1 LRILLLNYE
10 YPPLGGG
17 AGIATSALA
26 HGLAARG
33 HCVDVVTTAPD
44 GAAEPRRN
52 GRFRTLPGAG
62 FPGARLDAPD
72 HGTWPGLRVLR
83 VRSWRKGV
91 HQSGMAGAGG
101 YVLNAARLVRR
112 MARARSHDIVHVF
125 FSLPT
130 GALLPFAGLRGVPIV
145 LSLRGSDVPGH
156 LPNDR
161 RLEAAHRALLPLTRW
176 IWRRADRVVT
186 VSTSL
191 AEEARRTIP
200 DLACGVIWNG
210 VDLDRF
216 RPPLEPRWR
225 RPGPLRCVAV
235 GRLVECKGL
244 GALLRAMAML
254 GPGRLELEIV
264 GSGPC
269 EPGLRGL
276 AARLGISDS
285 VRFAGALGR
294 DAVADALRRADLYTM
309 APRAE
314 SFGIAFAEAL
324 ASGLPVVGSTVGGIP
339 EFVEH
344 GRNGFLVPPDDP
356 EALAAAIGAFADDPG
371 LRAEVGARNRAKA
384 EAELSWSRMV
394 DRYLDVYEE
403 LLAAEPAA
411 AGLPAPAGAVPGL
424 SPPPS
429 GAAAWHR

>member
-1 LRILLLNYE
+1 VRILLLNYE

-17 AGIATSALA
+17 AGIATAALA

-33 HCVDVVTTAPD
+33 HCVDVVTTAPE
-44 GAAEPRRN
+44 GAADPRRN
-52 GRFRTLPGAG
+52 GRFRSLPGPG
-62 FPGARLDAPD
+62 LPGARLDAPN
-72 HGTWPGLRVLR
+72 HGASPGLRVLR

-112 MARARSHDIVHVF
+112 MARARSHDLVHVF

-130 GALLPFAGLRGVPIV
+130 GALLPFVGLRGVPLV

-156 LPNDR
+156 LPDDR

-186 VSTSL
+186 VSRSL
-191 AEEARRTIP
+191 AGEARRTIE
-200 DLACGVIWNG
+200 DLTCSVIWNG

-216 RPPLEPRWR
+216 RPPEEPRWL

-244 GALLRAMAML
+244 GALLRAMATL
-254 GPGRLELEIV
+254 GPERVQLEIV

-269 EPGLRGL
+269 EPGLRAL
-276 AARLGISDS
+276 AERLGLSDA
-285 VRFAGALGR
+285 VRFAGPLGR
-294 DAVADALRRADLYTM
+294 DGVAEALRRADVYTM

-339 EFVEH
+339 EFVDH

-356 EALAAAIGAFADDPG
+356 DALAAAIRRFADDPT
-371 LRAEVGARNRAKA
+371 LRAHVGTRNRAKA

-394 DRYLDVYEE
+394 ERYLDVYEE
-403 LLAAEPAA
+403 LLAGEPAAGAAASAGAA
-411 AGLPAPAGAVPGL
+411 AGLTSAPSSAAV
-424 SPPPS
+424 
-429 GAAAWHR
+429 WQW

>member
-1 LRILLLNYE
+1 MRILLLNYE

-17 AGIATSALA
+17 AGVATSALA

-44 GAAEPRRN
+44 GATDPRRN
-52 GRFRTLPGAG
+52 GRSRECPGRGLPGV
-62 FPGARLDAPD
+62 RLDGPD
-72 HGTWPGLRVLR
+72 NAAWPGLRVLR

-101 YVLNAARLVRR
+101 YVLNAARVVRR
-112 MARARSHDIVHVF
+112 MARARSHDLVHVF

-156 LPNDR
+156 LPDDR
-161 RLEAAHRALLPLTRW
+161 RLETAHRALLPLTRW

-186 VSTSL
+186 VSESL
-191 AEEARRTIP
+191 AAEARRTIS
-200 DLACGVIWNG
+200 DLRCTVIWNG

-216 RPPLEPRWR
+216 RPPLEPRWQ

-244 GALLRAMAML
+244 GALLRAMSIL
-254 GPGRLELEIV
+254 GPGRVQLEIV

-269 EPGLRGL
+269 ETALRAL
-276 AARLGISDS
+276 AAELGVAES
-285 VRFAGALGR
+285 VQFAGALGR
-294 DAVADALRRADLYTM
+294 DAVAEAHRRADLYTM

-339 EFVEH
+339 EFVEA
-344 GRNGFLVPPDDP
+344 GRNGLLVRPDDP
-356 EALAAAIGAFADDPG
+356 AALAEAIRRFADSPT
-371 LRAEVGARNRAKA
+371 LRAEFGARNREKA

-394 DRYLDVYEE
+394 DRYLDVYDE
-403 LLAAEPAA
+403 LLAREPAA
-411 AGLPAPAGAVPGL
+411 ARVTPLGAGV
-424 SPPPS
+424 
-429 GAAAWHR
+429 AAWQR